1 MSTAVARRSQS
12 VISFRVLKKQG
23 ETSNQRLNKRASQ
36 EIEDSN
42 LTVIISPV
50 STVTI
55 TDKTKIETFKQLLQH
70 WSKAQ
75 QGWIRKISK
84 VCFT

>member
-12 VISFRVLKKQG
+12 AISFMVLKKKG
-23 ETSNQRLNKRASQ
+23 KTSNQRSNKRASQ

-55 TDKTKIETFKQLLQH
+55 TDKTKIETF
-70 WSKAQ
+70 
-75 QGWIRKISK
+75 
-84 VCFT
+84 